1 MTERSRPPAV
11 RGVDIKVKR
20 SVKGRRPRFLD
31 DAEIDRLHGMMM
43 AMATEMAVLYQRI
56 DTMERVAASKGVI
69 LREELEGHVAD
80 AATESEREVW
90 RQKFLDRLFYLY
102 REELDDRM
110 AGETDAQYRAFLDE
124 IAK

>member
-1 MTERSRPPAV
+1 MTDSTRPQDVGSP
-11 RGVDIKVKR
+11 DIKVKR
-20 SVKGRRPRFLD
+20 SVKGRRPQFFD
-31 DAEIDRLHGMMM
+31 NVEIDRLHGMMM

-56 DTMERVAASKGVI
+56 DTMERVAAEKGVI
-69 LREELEGHVAD
+69 LREDLERHVAD
-80 AATESEREVW
+80 AATESERELW

-110 AGETDAQYRAFLDE
+110 ARENEAQYRAFLDE

>member
-1 MTERSRPPAV
+1 VTESTRPQDVGSP
-11 RGVDIKVKR
+11 DIKVKR
-20 SVKGRRPRFLD
+20 SVKGRRPQFFD
-31 DAEIDRLHGMMM
+31 NVEIDRLHGMMM

-56 DTMERVAASKGVI
+56 DTMERVAAEKGVI
-69 LREELEGHVAD
+69 LREDLERHVAD
-80 AATESEREVW
+80 AATESERELW

-110 AGETDAQYRAFLDE
+110 ARENEAQYRAFLDE

>member
-1 MTERSRPPAV
+1 MTDSTRPQDVGSP
-11 RGVDIKVKR
+11 DIKVKR
-20 SVKGRRPRFLD
+20 SVKGRRPQFFD
-31 DAEIDRLHGMMM
+31 NVEIDRLHGMMM

-56 DTMERVAASKGVI
+56 DTMERVAAEKGVI
-69 LREELEGHVAD
+69 LREDLERHVAD
-80 AATESEREVW
+80 AATESERELW

-110 AGETDAQYRAFLDE
+110 ARENEAQCRAFLDE

>member
-1 MTERSRPPAV
+1 MTDSTRPHNVGSP
-11 RGVDIKVKR
+11 DIKVKR
-20 SVKGRRPRFLD
+20 SVKGRRPQFFD
-31 DAEIDRLHGMMM
+31 NVEIDRLHGMMM

-56 DTMERVAASKGVI
+56 DTMERVAAEKGVI
-69 LREELEGHVAD
+69 LREDLERHVAD
-80 AATESEREVW
+80 AATESERELW

-110 AGETDAQYRAFLDE
+110 ARENEAQYRAFLDE

>member
-1 MTERSRPPAV
+1 MTESTRPQDVGSP
-11 RGVDIKVKR
+11 DIKVKR
-20 SVKGRRPRFLD
+20 SVKGRRPQFFD
-31 DAEIDRLHGMMM
+31 NIEIDRLHGMMM

-56 DTMERVAASKGVI
+56 DTMERVAAEKGVI
-69 LREELEGHVAD
+69 LREDLERHVAD
-80 AATESEREVW
+80 AATESERELW

-110 AGETDAQYRAFLDE
+110 ARENEAQYRAFLDE